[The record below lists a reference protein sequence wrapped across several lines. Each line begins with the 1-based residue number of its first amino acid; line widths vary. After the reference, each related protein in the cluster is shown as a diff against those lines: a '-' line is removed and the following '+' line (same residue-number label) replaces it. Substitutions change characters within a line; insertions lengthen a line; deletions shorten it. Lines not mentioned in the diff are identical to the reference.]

1 MACRLDGGED
11 FGTGFGIEFVS
22 VEAEEEAFAD
32 SFRGGLWVLLPYG
45 RFDESTR
52 RLAHRAPHLESFF
65 SGPLHEHVSI
75 AGIDFGRCIL
85 H

>member
-1 MACRLDGGED
+1 MDCGLDGSENL
-11 FGTGFGIEFVS
+11 FPALSIEFVP

-32 SFRGGLWVLLPYG
+32 CFRGGPWVLFPNG
-45 RFDESTR
+45 GFNESTR
-52 RLAHRAPHLESFF
+52 RLAHRAPHLKPFF

-75 AGIDFGRCIL
+75 AGFYFWRRIL